1 MCNYKYNVTLYYIWL
16 LITKINYH
24 CSDIIYFVQ
33 IVRNWKQIRRQLR
46 STDWDG
52 SGYVPVDQFSSA
64 LTSSGVI
71 LDSEQL
77 FQVMES
83 LDKDL
88 SGFINYRE
96 FFNAVLA

>member
-1 MCNYKYNVTLYYIWL
+1 MVISF
-16 LITKINYH
+16 IN
-24 CSDIIYFVQ
+24 FVQ

-64 LTSSGVI
+64 LTCSGVV

-88 SGFINYRE
+88 SGYINYRE